1 MKKRTA
7 QPFYF
12 LKQRD
17 RVRRDA
23 KSLSSKTEP
32 LLGRRLDAD
41 AGSVERKR
49 AGEIFPHPLT
59 VGRELRSLRQN
70 RRVNIHDR
78 PARLRQTFPH
88 PLKQQDAGKA
98 CVGCVRIGK
107 ELSDIAQRR
116 RAEQS
121 VHDGVRQH
129 IGVAVAEQALFI
141 RHLYAAE
148 NEPSPLRQA
157 VDVVAVSDAQARHS
171 STSRSSRRRRI
182 ASATIRSSGVVILM
196 FSSSPS
202 VK

>member
-1 MKKRTA
+1 M
-7 QPFYF
+7 
-12 LKQRD
+12 
-17 RVRRDA
+17 RRDA
-23 KSLSSKTEP
+23 KSLSGKAES

-41 AGSVERKR
+41 AGSIKRKR

-70 RRVNIHDR
+70 RRIKVDDGIS
-78 PARLRQTFPH
+78 RLTQ
-88 PLKQQDAGKA
+88 PLRHTLEQQDARDPG
-98 CVGCVRIGK
+98 VSRVRIGK
-107 ELSDIAQRR
+107 ELADIAQRR

-129 IGVAVAEQALFI
+129 VGVAVAEQALFI

-148 NEPSPLRQA
+148 NESPPLRQA
-157 VDVVAVSDAQARHS
+157 VDVIAVSDAQARHFS
-171 STSRSSRRRRI
+171 ASRSSRRRRI

>member
-1 MKKRTA
+1 M
-7 QPFYF
+7 
-12 LKQRD
+12 
-17 RVRRDA
+17 RRDA
-23 KSLSSKTEP
+23 KSLSGKAEP

-70 RRVNIHDR
+70 RRIKVDDGIS
-78 PARLRQTFPH
+78 RLTQ
-88 PLKQQDAGKA
+88 PLRHTLEQQDARDPG
-98 CVGCVRIGK
+98 VSRVRIGK
-107 ELSDIAQRR
+107 ELADIAQRR

-148 NEPSPLRQA
+148 NEPPPLRQA
-157 VDVVAVSDAQARHS
+157 VDVIAVSDAQTRHFS
-171 STSRSSRRRRI
+171 ASRSSRRRRI
-182 ASATIRSSGVVILM
+182 VSATIKSSGVVILM

>member
-1 MKKRTA
+1 M
-7 QPFYF
+7 
-12 LKQRD
+12 
-17 RVRRDA
+17 RRDA
-23 KSLSSKTEP
+23 KSLSGKAES

-41 AGSVERKR
+41 AGSVERKH

-70 RRVNIHDR
+70 RRIKVDDGIS
-78 PARLRQTFPH
+78 RLTQ
-88 PLKQQDAGKA
+88 PLRHTLEQQDARDPG
-98 CVGCVRIGK
+98 VSRVRIGK
-107 ELSDIAQRR
+107 ELADIAQRR

-129 IGVAVAEQALFI
+129 VGVAVAEQALFI

-148 NEPSPLRQA
+148 NEPPLLRQA
-157 VDVVAVSDAQARHS
+157 VDVIAVSYAQTRHS
-171 STSRSSRRRRI
+171 SASRSSRRRRI
-182 ASATIRSSGVVILM
+182 VSATIRSSGVVILM